1 MKLESI
7 SASCSS
13 SERFLSVSPSANPF
27 HSLHL
32 QLLWPVKEKI
42 DYPPLCNPVSFPEH
56 GFSCAPHEAPRHE
69 QRMFS
74 NGMNPSASQLP
85 ACISPPV
92 PIHAFS
98 AVMCPDLSQFPFCY
112 YFYTYSLPFLQY
124 LSQSL
129 SFHCSCNVDSFDY
142 HLHSRPNDSKP
153 EMQKRSPIH

>member
-42 DYPPLCNPVSFPEH
+42 DYPPLCNPISFPEH

-112 YFYTYSLPFLQY
+112 YLYTHSLPFFTV
-124 LSQSL
+124 
-129 SFHCSCNVDSFDY
+129 SFSV
-142 HLHSRPNDSKP
+142 LELPLLL
-153 EMQKRSPIH
+153 

>member
-1 MKLESI
+1 MDTKKDCIINTGST
-7 SASCSS
+7 ASN
-13 SERFLSVSPSANPF
+13 LKAWWNLSPSQRPAAVLNGFISFAFANPF
-27 HSLHL
+27 HL

-85 ACISPPV
+85 ACVSPPV
-92 PIHAFS
+92 PIHTFS
-98 AVMCPDLSQFPFCY
+98 AVMCPDLSHFPFCY
-112 YFYTYSLPFLQY
+112 YLYTHSLPFLQY

-129 SFHCSCNVDSFDY
+129 SFHCSCNIYSF
-142 HLHSRPNDSKP
+142 
-153 EMQKRSPIH
+153 E